1 MQFAIELWKPILF
14 SGIAVFILS
23 AMVWTVLPHHKK
35 EWAKV
40 PNEGDVLDTLRAG
53 GVTPGLY
60 SFPYAS
66 DMKEMGSPEM
76 MARMQTGPV
85 GYLTVASSGAP
96 AMGPMMAK
104 SAIYNVVVALFVGYV
119 AYHTLAPGAEYLEVF
134 RVTGTVTFMACA
146 LGAVPDSI
154 WFGKP
159 WKSYFLHAF
168 DGFMYAVV
176 TAGIFGW
183 LWP

>member
-1 MQFAIELWKPILF
+1 MEFLLELWKPILLG
-14 SGIAVFILS
+14 GIGVFIVS
-23 AMVWTVLPHHKK
+23 ALVWTVMPHHKK
-35 EWAKV
+35 EWAPL
-40 PNEGDVLDTLRAG
+40 PNETDVANVMRAG
-53 GVTPGLY
+53 GLKPGLY
-60 SFPYAS
+60 SMPFMA
-66 DMKEMGSPEM
+66 DMKEMGTPEGKAKM
-76 MARMQTGPV
+76 EQGPV
-85 GYLTVASSGAP
+85 AYITIAPNGIP

-104 SAIYNVVVALFVGYV
+104 SAVYNVVVAIFVAYV

-134 RVTGTVTFMACA
+134 RVTGTVAFMACA

-168 DGFMYAVV
+168 DGLMYALVM
-176 TAGIFGW
+176 AGLFGW